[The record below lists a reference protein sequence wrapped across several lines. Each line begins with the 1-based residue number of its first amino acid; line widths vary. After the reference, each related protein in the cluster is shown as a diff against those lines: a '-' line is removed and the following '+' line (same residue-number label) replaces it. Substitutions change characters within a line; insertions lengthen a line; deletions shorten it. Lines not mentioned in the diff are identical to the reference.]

1 MIEEADRDGSGSIE
15 FQEFLMLMDKA
26 EKDKWTK
33 KELKQVFTVFDKVKQ
48 AVQLC
53 GDLMI
58 FQDGNGYV
66 STSELKFVMTRL
78 NVYFSEDELSEMV
91 GSKDKFFIYCLSWCW
106 STRQILMETH
116 KSALKSFMT
125 SCARRACKCLDPHLS
140 DLFHSIKT

>member
-1 MIEEADRDGSGSIE
+1 MKITEMIEEADRDGSGSIE

-58 FQDGNGYV
+58 VRMGMA
-66 STSELKFVMTRL
+66 TSQHQ
-78 NVYFSEDELSEMV
+78 SSSLS
-91 GSKDKFFIYCLSWCW
+91 
-106 STRQILMETH
+106 
-116 KSALKSFMT
+116 
-125 SCARRACKCLDPHLS
+125 
-140 DLFHSIKT
+140 